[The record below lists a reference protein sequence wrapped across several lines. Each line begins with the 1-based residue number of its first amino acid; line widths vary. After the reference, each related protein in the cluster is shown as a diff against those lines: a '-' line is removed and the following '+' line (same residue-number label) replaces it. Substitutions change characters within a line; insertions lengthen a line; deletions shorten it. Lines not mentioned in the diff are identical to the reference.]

1 MRIFSSVKKANAV
14 IEDAKKE
21 IDRRHKT
28 DDVGRKREQKNG
40 GKR

>member
-1 MRIFSSVKKANAV
+1 MGIFSRVRAANEV

-28 DDVGRKREQKNG
+28 DEVGRKREQKD